1 VNDLLEKHGGLQGVV
16 SEFEKTC
23 CRKLSNRL
31 TADGTIPKG

>member
-23 CRKLSNRL
+23 CRKLSI
-31 TADGTIPKG
+31 A